1 MASKTTKPT
10 AKAPLKDTIITFLR
24 RRDFKFKKELGQGAC
39 GQTVLLFD
47 DQIDEHFVCKKYVPY
62 DEDQRPQLFNNF
74 VREIK
79 LLHKIHHV
87 NVVRVFNYY
96 IYPEIY
102 SGYILM
108 EYVDGEDIV
117 NTVGWAPETI
127 NQLFPQAIAGFQH
140 LEKEN
145 ILHRDIRPANI
156 LVRSD
161 GILKIIDLG
170 FGKGVQ
176 DEKDF
181 DKSISLNLWC
191 DPPKEFASRKYDF
204 TTEVY
209 FVGKLFEQIIESN
222 QIEDFQFRPIL
233 KKMCQLDPKQRIQ
246 SFFDI
251 DKEIQNG
258 RFGEIEFSKEEITDY
273 RAFAEAISRQITKI
287 EKGAKYR
294 DDLERIQIELENTYR
309 SVMLEDEAP
318 DSVLVTR
325 CLINGTY
332 YYKAKGFP
340 VVVLKGFMQLLKAA
354 TVEQKR
360 IILANLHT
368 RLDKIP
374 RYAINDAPEDDI
386 PF

>member
-1 MASKTTKPT
+1 MATKTNQPT
-10 AKAPLKDTIITFLR
+10 PRVPLKDTIIPFLR

-62 DEDQRPQLFNNF
+62 DEGQRPQLFSNF

-96 IYPEIY
+96 IYPEQY

-108 EYVDGEDIV
+108 EYVEGEDIV
-117 NTVGWAPETI
+117 NAAESAPETI
-127 NQLFPQAIAGFQH
+127 NQLFLQAIAGFQN

-156 LVRSD
+156 LVRAD

-176 DEKDF
+176 NEKDF

-209 FVGKLFEQIIESN
+209 FVGKLFEQIIESK
-222 QIEDFQFRPIL
+222 QIEDFQFKTIL
-233 KKMCQLDPKQRIQ
+233 KKMCRIDPKNRIQ
-246 SFFDI
+246 SFFNI
-251 DKEIQNG
+251 DKEIQSG
-258 RFGEIEFSKEEITDY
+258 RFEGIEFSEEETSDY
-273 RAFAEAISRQITKI
+273 RAFAEAINRHITKI

-294 DDLERIQIELENTYR
+294 DDLDRLQIELEAAYR
-309 SVMLEDEAP
+309 SVMLEEEAP
-318 DSVLVTR
+318 DSVLITR
-325 CLINGTY
+325 CFIIGTY

-340 VVVLKGFMQLLKAA
+340 VSALKGFVQLLKAA
-354 TVEQKR
+354 SVEQKR

-368 RLDKIP
+368 RLDKIA
-374 RYAINDAPEDDI
+374 RYAVNDAPEDDI

>member
-10 AKAPLKDTIITFLR
+10 AKVPLKDTIITFLR

-47 DQIDEHFVCKKYVPY
+47 DQIDEHFVCKKYVPF
-62 DEDQRPQLFNNF
+62 DEDQRTQLFSNF

-96 IYPEIY
+96 IYPEDY

-117 NTVGWAPETI
+117 NAVEWAPETI
-127 NQLFPQAIAGFQH
+127 NQLFLQAIAGFQH

-191 DPPKEFASRKYDF
+191 EPPKEFASRKYNF

-209 FVGKLFEQIIESN
+209 FVGKLFEQLIESN
-222 QIEDFQFRPIL
+222 EIEAFQFKSIL
-233 KKMCQLDPKQRIQ
+233 KKMCQTDPNNRIQ
-246 SFFDI
+246 TFFDI
-251 DKEIQNG
+251 DKEIQSG
-258 RFGEIEFSKEEITDY
+258 KFRGIEFSKEETSDY
-273 RAFAEAISRQITKI
+273 RTFAEAMSKQITKI
-287 EKGAKYR
+287 EKGGRYR
-294 DDLERIQIELENTYR
+294 DDLERLQIELEAAYR
-309 SVMLEDEAP
+309 SVMLEEEAP
-318 DSVLVTR
+318 DCALITR
-325 CLINGTY
+325 CFIDGTY

-340 VVVLKGFMQLLKAA
+340 VVALRGFVQLLKAS

-368 RLDKIP
+368 RLDKIS
-374 RYAINDAPEDDI
+374 RYAVNDAQGDDI